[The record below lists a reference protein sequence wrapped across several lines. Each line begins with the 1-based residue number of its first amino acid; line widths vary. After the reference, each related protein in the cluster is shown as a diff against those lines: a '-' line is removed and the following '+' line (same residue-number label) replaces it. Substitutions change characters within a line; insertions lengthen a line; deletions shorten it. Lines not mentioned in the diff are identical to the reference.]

1 MRQYKTISDRMKTAN
16 NQWLDYNTELGIVLS
31 QLHQLENAKQYLL
44 EMMAEQE
51 IKMREEGFAIPI
63 SWEQFL

>member
-31 QLHQLENAKQYLL
+31 QLHTLEQSKQHLHKKM
-44 EMMAEQE
+44 EEQE
-51 IKMREEGFAIPI
+51 AIMHAEGFAVPI

>member
-31 QLHQLENAKQYLL
+31 QLHALEQAKQYLL
-44 EMMAEQE
+44 EMMTEQE
-51 IKMREEGFAIPI
+51 AKMRAEGFVVPI
-63 SWEQFL
+63 SWEQFT

>member
-31 QLHQLENAKQYLL
+31 QLHALELAKQHLL
-44 EMMAEQE
+44 AMMAEQE
-51 IKMREEGFAIPI
+51 TIMCAEGFVVPI